1 MKVGVVG
8 AGFVGSTAAYAM
20 VMSDVGREIVIVDAN
35 RERAEA
41 QADDISHAVPFAHPL
56 DIYAGDYA
64 ALVGSRA
71 VVIAAGVGRQ
81 PGESRTQLLQRN
93 AAIFRDVVPQVLD
106 HAPDA
111 VLIIATNPVDVM
123 THLTARYASERG
135 VPASRVIGSG
145 TTLDTARFRALLSD
159 HLGVDAR
166 HVHGYVLG
174 EHGDSQVLAWS
185 SVTVGGVHLYEY
197 YESRGLTINAELQAD
212 IDMRVR
218 FAGRSIIAGKGATY
232 YGIGS
237 ALARIVDVVLSNQR
251 SIMTVCSPQD
261 NVAGV
266 RDVTVSLP
274 QLLGGDG
281 VIATLP
287 ISLSPDENVAL
298 GKSARLVRDAID
310 SLEIGDSQ

>member
-20 VMSDVGREIVIVDAN
+20 VMSGVGREIVIVDVN
-35 RERAEA
+35 GERAQA

-56 DIYAGDYA
+56 EIYAGDYR
-64 ALVGSRA
+64 ALSGSRA

-81 PGESRTQLLQRN
+81 PGETRTQLLQRN
-93 AAIFRDVVPQVLD
+93 AGIFREVVPQVLA

-123 THLTARYASERG
+123 THMTARFAAEGG

-166 HVHGYVLG
+166 HVHGYVVG
-174 EHGDSQVLAWS
+174 EHGDSQVLLWS

-197 YESRGLTINAELQAD
+197 YESRGLTISAELQAD
-212 IDMRVR
+212 IDKRVR

-237 ALARIVDVVLSNQR
+237 ALARIVDVVLHDQR
-251 SIMTVCSPQD
+251 AIMTVCSPQED
-261 NVAGV
+261 VAGV
-266 RDVTVSLP
+266 KDVTVSLP
-274 QLLGGDG
+274 QLVGGQG
-281 VIATLP
+281 VIVALP
-287 ISLSPDENVAL
+287 IGLSPDETAAL
-298 GKSARLVRDAID
+298 RKSAGIVREAID
-310 SLEIGDSQ
+310 SLEM

>member
-1 MKVGVVG
+1 
-8 AGFVGSTAAYAM
+8 
-20 VMSDVGREIVIVDAN
+20 
-35 RERAEA
+35 
-41 QADDISHAVPFAHPL
+41 
-56 DIYAGDYA
+56 
-64 ALVGSRA
+64 
-71 VVIAAGVGRQ
+71 
-81 PGESRTQLLQRN
+81 
-93 AAIFRDVVPQVLD
+93 
-106 HAPDA
+106 
-111 VLIIATNPVDVM
+111 
-123 THLTARYASERG
+123 
-135 VPASRVIGSG
+135 
-145 TTLDTARFRALLSD
+145 
-159 HLGVDAR
+159 
-166 HVHGYVLG
+166 
-174 EHGDSQVLAWS
+174 
-185 SVTVGGVHLYEY
+185 
-197 YESRGLTINAELQAD
+197 
-212 IDMRVR
+212 MRVR